1 MLRNLHG
8 SSLVIGIALG
18 AGLMFLGGAANPL
31 NPSATG
37 RFQLVTS
44 HTNDQMS
51 AYVVDTQTGQ
61 TVQLIGG
68 GATAIVDPWKDQK

>member
-1 MLRNLHG
+1 MLRKLHG
-8 SSLVIGIALG
+8 FSLVIGIALG
-18 AGLMFLGGAANPL
+18 AGLMFLGGATGS
-31 NPSATG
+31 NPSSSG

-61 TVQLIGG
+61 AVMLLNG
-68 GATAIVDPWKDQK
+68 GATPIVDPWKDQK

>member
-1 MLRNLHG
+1 M
-8 SSLVIGIALG
+8 IGVALG
-18 AGLMFLGGAANPL
+18 AGLMFLGGASGSNP
-31 NPSATG
+31 PATG

-51 AYVVDTQTGQ
+51 AYVLDTQTGQ